1 MTAFPIALDSLIAY
15 VHALHPEGG
24 ALDRLS
30 EAVSVSDRLN
40 DQADSLIGHF
50 VDQARRSGASW
61 SEIGASMGVSKQ
73 AAQKRFVPRWDDT
86 SFASGRLFS
95 RFTPR
100 PRNTVLAAQAWA
112 RARGEDEIDVGHLV
126 LGLLS
131 EPHAIAASVIHEA
144 GITDEQLK
152 DALGAT
158 EATPAVAPAPDTAS
172 GRLTFTAEAGTVME
186 TTLRVALS
194 LVHNYIGTEHILL
207 AILEGDTNEAQQLKE
222 LGLSAQL
229 ARTKVLERLAKLS
242 G

>member
-1 MTAFPIALDSLIAY
+1 MFPVALTRLIGYSIALDA
-15 VHALHPEGG
+15 EGG
-24 ALDRLS
+24 ALDRRS
-30 EAVSVSDRLN
+30 EAVSVSARLE

-86 SFASGRLFS
+86 SLESGRLFS

-100 PRNTVLAAQAWA
+100 ARNTVLAAQAAA
-112 RARGEDEIDVGHLV
+112 RAEGEEAIDVRHLV

-131 EPHAIAASVIHEA
+131 EPHAIAASVMHEA
-144 GITDEQLK
+144 GITDEQLE

-158 EATPAVAPAPDTAS
+158 EATPAVAPAPDTPS
-172 GRLTFTAEAGTVME
+172 GRLTFTVEAGTVME

-207 AILEGDTNEAQQLKE
+207 AILEGDTNEARKLRE

>member
-1 MTAFPIALDSLIAY
+1 MTDFPIALDSLIGY
-15 VHALHPEGG
+15 INALHPEGG

-30 EAVSVSDRLN
+30 EAVSVSARLE

-73 AAQKRFVPRWDDT
+73 AAEKRFVPRWADT
-86 SFASGRLFS
+86 SLESGRLFS

-100 PRNTVLAAQAWA
+100 ARNTVLAAHATA
-112 RARGEDEIDVGHLV
+112 RAEGKDAIDVRHLV
-126 LGLLS
+126 IGLLS
-131 EPHAIAASVIHEA
+131 EPQAIAALVIHEA
-144 GITDEQLK
+144 GITDEQLE

-158 EATPAVAPAPDTAS
+158 EVTPAVAPAPDP

-194 LVHNYIGTEHILL
+194 LAHNYIGTEHVLL
-207 AILEGDTNEAQQLKE
+207 AILDGESSEAQMLRG
-222 LGLSAQL
+222 LGLTAEA
-229 ARTKVLERLAKLS
+229 ARTKVLARLANLS

>member
-1 MTAFPIALDSLIAY
+1 MDSLIGY

-30 EAVSVSDRLN
+30 EAVVVSERLD

-100 PRNTVLAAQAWA
+100 ARNTVLAAQAWA
-112 RARGEDEIDVGHLV
+112 RAQGEDEIDVDHLL

-131 EPHAIAASVIHEA
+131 EPHAIAAAVMHEA
-144 GITDEQLK
+144 GITDQQLK

-158 EATPAVAPAPDTAS
+158 EATPTVAPAPDTGSA
-172 GRLTFTAEAGTVME
+172 RLTFTGEAGTVME

-207 AILEGDTNEAQQLKE
+207 AILESDTNEARQLNE
-222 LGLSAQL
+222 LGLTAEV
-229 ARTKVLERLAKLS
+229 ARAKVLDRLAKLS

>member
-1 MTAFPIALDSLIAY
+1 MTDFPIALDSLIGY
-15 VHALHPEGG
+15 INALHPEGG

-30 EAVSVSDRLN
+30 EAVSVSARLE

-86 SFASGRLFS
+86 SLESGRLFS

-100 PRNTVLAAQAWA
+100 ARNTVLAAHATA
-112 RARGEDEIDVGHLV
+112 RAEGKDAIDVRHLV
-126 LGLLS
+126 IGLLS
-131 EPHAIAASVIHEA
+131 EPQAIAALVIHEA
-144 GITDEQLK
+144 GITDEQLE

-158 EATPAVAPAPDTAS
+158 EVTPTVAPAPDP

-194 LVHNYIGTEHILL
+194 LAHNYIGTEHVLL
-207 AILEGDTNEAQQLKE
+207 AILDGESSEAQMLRG
-222 LGLSAQL
+222 LGLTAEA
-229 ARTKVLERLAKLS
+229 ARTKVLARLANLS

>member
-1 MTAFPIALDSLIAY
+1 VTDFPIALDSLIDY
-15 VHALHPEGG
+15 VKALHPEGD
-24 ALDRLS
+24 ALERLS
-30 EAVSVSDRLN
+30 EAVSVSGRLD

-86 SFASGRLFS
+86 SSASGRLFS

-100 PRNTVLAAQAWA
+100 ARHTVLAAQAWA
-112 RARGEDEIDVGHLV
+112 RAQGHEDIDVRHLL

-131 EPHAIAASVIHEA
+131 EPNAIAATVIHEV
-144 GITDEQLK
+144 GITDAQLRN
-152 DALGAT
+152 ALGAT
-158 EATPAVAPAPDTAS
+158 EVTPAVAPAPDTAS
-172 GRLTFTAEAGTVME
+172 PRLTFTAEAASVME

-194 LVHNYIGTEHILL
+194 LAHNYIGTEHVLL
-207 AILEGDTNEAQQLKE
+207 AILDGDTSEARHLKE
-222 LGLSAQL
+222 LGLSAHL
-229 ARTKVLERLAKLS
+229 ARTKVIERLAKLS